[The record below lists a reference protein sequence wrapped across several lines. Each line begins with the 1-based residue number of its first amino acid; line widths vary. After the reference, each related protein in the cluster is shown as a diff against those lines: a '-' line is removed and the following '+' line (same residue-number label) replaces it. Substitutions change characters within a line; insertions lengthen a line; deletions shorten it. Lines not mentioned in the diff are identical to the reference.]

1 MEIIAFFL
9 NFKSTLNQNQM
20 SLWILNSIASIATVN
35 QVLYACTISVH
46 ETCKKLRTC
55 SWRLL
60 FKTCFYKKK
69 YYVHKSC
76 IPIVLN
82 FTLNWYIHNSLECF
96 IPSDQQNKKLKSGI
110 KLLNVVVICLYTYP
124 VSIIFPYH
132 SVSAKC

>member
-9 NFKSTLNQNQM
+9 NFKSTLNQNQN
-20 SLWILNSIASIATVN
+20 LWILNSIASIASVN

-96 IPSDQQNKKLKSGI
+96 IPLWPTKQEIKIWNQTSKCSGH
-110 KLLNVVVICLYTYP
+110 LFVHLPCLYYL
-124 VSIIFPYH
+124 SI
-132 SVSAKC
+132 SLCEW